1 MASEKYSRDFK
12 LTAIVR
18 YKYNGNNANKT
29 AKDIGIPVSTLREWI
44 ADKELVEESEN
55 LDPGK
60 LLPIH
65 IKQKIEEQI
74 LAMLDKTDD
83 LIKSDKVKLSEVTT
97 SLKGHLNIL
106 NIVNPEV
113 QKTEEVKE
121 LPEEVINNNIEKMA
135 DMYMTTIKEENKNN
149 E

>member
-1 MASEKYSRDFK
+1 
-12 LTAIVR
+12 
-18 YKYNGNNANKT
+18 
-29 AKDIGIPVSTLREWI
+29 
-44 ADKELVEESEN
+44 
-55 LDPGK
+55 
-60 LLPIH
+60 
-65 IKQKIEEQI
+65 
-74 LAMLDKTDD
+74 MLDKTDD